1 MDFREYV
8 RQQLPSLLTPREP
21 EILEELAQHLE
32 DLYREQRLAGLDH
45 DDALARAASA
55 LTATGPT
62 AGRPERTGSAPH
74 VKFWT
79 ALFKASPPERSA
91 GKQVQP
97 LAKRSLG
104 GLKRSLATDIRSASR
119 APGERLLDSVHA
131 ALDEP
136 VVVRPGTLTLLADLR
151 RDVRYAIRSLIH
163 APGFTAVAVVTLAL
177 GIGAT
182 AVIFSAIDAVLLRG
196 APVAAPDRVVSV
208 YTKWAARATTTPAGG
223 PQTSN
228 SSYPDF
234 ADLRASGVLADLAAF
249 SDIQVSL
256 DADGGA
262 ERIDAQV
269 VSGNY
274 FDVLGVRP
282 VLGRGFA
289 PTEDVHGS
297 PVHVVLL
304 SHALW
309 QQRFG
314 GDAGI
319 VGRAITINSNAY
331 VVIGV
336 APRGFAGPV
345 LGNMSDAWVPMALQ
359 QEVRPPSAGALRR
372 RLGTLNLLGFRDVR
386 WVNMIGRLRDG
397 QSVNEAN
404 AALDLVG
411 QRLAAAYPDSNKD
424 LTATAFT
431 LGRGPGVR
439 TRTQPILMLLA
450 AAVVLVL
457 LIACANVAGLTL
469 TRAVTRRREVAVRL
483 AVGAGRGQ
491 LIRQWLTEAVIIG
504 IAGAGVGL
512 ILVEWAPTILRGLGI
527 PENVDLGVNVN
538 VLAFT
543 LATGVSCGLVFGIVP
558 VMQFV
563 RRDVL
568 AGLRDEGSAG
578 TTTTGATRLR
588 SAFVIVQ
595 VALSFVLLV
604 GAGLF
609 IRTLMHA
616 YAVDLGYDVDRMLIA
631 NLALSDEYS
640 AESGTALYDDLL
652 NRVNNLPGVL
662 SAGAARVTVLSGTA
676 RTVGVSV
683 DGQPIKDDRSNAIP
697 VRANTVSRGYLDT
710 MGIQVI
716 RGRQFEVT
724 DVVSSPRVVIISQ
737 ALGERLW
744 PGADPI
750 GRVLV
755 EDGPLQVIGVV
766 PDTVYLSSTEL
777 EPRPFFYTPLSQNF
791 ENAVSLHI
799 RTAGDPLLVLG
810 PLRQVLRTL
819 DSKLALTRPRR
830 LVDEFDR
837 SVETERV
844 LARLTGILS
853 GLALLL
859 AAVGLYGVM
868 AYTVKQRTREV
879 GLRLAIGATP
889 AGIMRL
895 IVGRG
900 ARLIAVG
907 FALGLVG
914 AAAGMQ
920 LVRAQLFGVET
931 TDPLTW
937 LGVGLL
943 LGVVGLVA
951 CGIPARRATKVAPA
965 AVLRSL

>member
-1 MDFREYV
+1 MDFRRHV
-8 RQQLPSLLTPREP
+8 REQLPSLLTPREP

-32 DLYREQRLAGLDH
+32 DLYREQRSAGLDH
-45 DDALARAASA
+45 DEALARASRA
-55 LTATGPT
+55 LTATAQT
-62 AGRPERTGSAPH
+62 AA
-74 VKFWT
+74 
-79 ALFKASPPERSA
+79 
-91 GKQVQP
+91 
-97 LAKRSLG
+97 
-104 GLKRSLATDIRSASR
+104 DIRSASR

-131 ALDEP
+131 ALEEP
-136 VVVRPGTLTLLADLR
+136 VVVRPGKFRVLFDLR
-151 RDVRYAIRSLIH
+151 RDVRYALRSLIH
-163 APGFTAVAVVTLAL
+163 APGFTGVAVVTLAL

-196 APVAAPDRVVSV
+196 APVAEPHRVVSV
-208 YTKWAARATTTPAGG
+208 YTKWAARATTTPDGG

-228 SSYPDF
+228 SSYPDY

-249 SDIQVSL
+249 SDILVSL

-289 PTEDVHGS
+289 PHEDVHGS
-297 PVHVVLL
+297 PARVVVL

-319 VGRAITINSNAY
+319 VGRAITINSSSY

-345 LGNMSDAWVPMALQ
+345 LGNMSDAWVPMAVQ
-359 QEVRPPSAGALRR
+359 EEVRPPSAGALRR

-386 WVNMIGRLRDG
+386 WLNMVGRLRDG
-397 QSVNEAN
+397 QSVTEAN
-404 AALDLVG
+404 AALDVVG

-424 LTATAFT
+424 LTATALT

-439 TRTQPILMLLA
+439 TRTQPVLMLLA
-450 AAVVLVL
+450 AAVALVL
-457 LIACANVAGLTL
+457 LIACANVAGLML

-491 LIRQWLTEAVIIG
+491 LIRQWLTEAVILG
-504 IAGAGVGL
+504 LAGAGVGL
-512 ILVEWAPTILRGLGI
+512 ILVGWAPAILRGLGI
-527 PENVDLGVNVN
+527 PQNVDLSVNMN

-543 LATGVSCGLVFGIVP
+543 LAIGMSCGLVFGLFP
-558 VMQFV
+558 VLQFV
-563 RRDVL
+563 REDVL
-568 AGLRDEGSAG
+568 SGLRDEGSAVAHG
-578 TTTTGATRLR
+578 AGATRLR
-588 SAFVIVQ
+588 SGFVIVQ

-609 IRTLMHA
+609 IRTLMEA
-616 YAVDLGYDVDRMLIA
+616 YAVDLGYDVDRMLVA
-631 NLALSDEYS
+631 DLSLGGEYTP
-640 AESGTALYDDLL
+640 ESGMSLYDDLL
-652 NRVNNLPGVL
+652 NRVNSLPGVL
-662 SAGAARVTVLSGTA
+662 SAGAARITVLSGTT

-683 DGQPIKDDRSNAIP
+683 DGQPIKDDRSNALP
-697 VRANTVSRGYLDT
+697 VRSNSVSHGYLDV
-710 MGIQVI
+710 MGIHVI
-716 RGRQFEVT
+716 RGRQFDVT
-724 DVVSSPRVVIISQ
+724 DVRLSPHVAIISQ
-737 ALGERLW
+737 ALGARLW

-755 EDGPLQVIGVV
+755 GQDGPLQVIGVV

-819 DSKLALTRPRR
+819 DPKLALTRPRR
-830 LVDEFDR
+830 LADEFDR

-844 LARLTGILS
+844 LARLTGIL
-853 GLALLL
+853 GGIALLL

-889 AGIMRL
+889 AEIMQL

-907 FALGLVG
+907 CALGLV
-914 AAAGMQ
+914 AAAACVR
-920 LVRAQLFGVET
+920 LVRTQLFGVET

-937 LGVGLL
+937 LTVGLL
-943 LGVVGLVA
+943 LVVVGLGA
-951 CGIPARRATKVAPA
+951 CGIPARRAMKVAPA